1 MDGVRGTGWNE
12 EDIKFENRRE
22 RMAALEEELR
32 HLQAEAGKCSG
43 RNSQRHERKKLEADI
58 EFIGDFDIV
67 AASGVDISAGGI
79 CFEVSHPLPFDMK
92 ISIGDEKHL
101 YRGYLVWMKSTGDD
115 NYRLGFEFISPET
128 DTEF

>member
-1 MDGVRGTGWNE
+1 MDAASGAGWNE
-12 EDIKFENRRE
+12 EEIKFENRRE

-32 HLQAEAGKCSG
+32 QLQAEIGECSG
-43 RNSQRHERKKLEADI
+43 QQAQRHERKKLEADI

-92 ISIGDEKHL
+92 ISIGGEKHI
-101 YRGYLVWMKSTGDD
+101 YRAYLVWVKSTGGD

-128 DTEF
+128 NTEF